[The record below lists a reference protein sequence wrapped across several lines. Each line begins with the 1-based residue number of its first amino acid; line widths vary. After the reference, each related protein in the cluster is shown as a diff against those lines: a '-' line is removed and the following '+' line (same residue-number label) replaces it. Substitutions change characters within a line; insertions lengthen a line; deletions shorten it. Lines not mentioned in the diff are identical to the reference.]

1 MLTTGGSFSK
11 GTWLVTNLAERP
23 SALQAER
30 ALPLASQLRRV
41 VAAIGV
47 LDLAVLAGA
56 VASAAF
62 ITPFIARF
70 FPVIHD
76 ETGRLLAAAPAII
89 AIWLCCLLVRGAYR
103 RRIIGAGHDEFQIMV
118 RATALAA
125 GITFAVGFVTDIH
138 ISRPF
143 VVASFAFGLIGLLV
157 ERYAVRKVVHSL
169 RKRGSLLTRVIAVCE
184 PGALDELVTTL
195 ARLPELGYQVVGT
208 CLPGSGLES
217 DVSLPV
223 PRFGGVDQI
232 VPACEAVAA
241 DTVLVGGGGA
251 STSRALRQIGWALE
265 GRHIDLVVVPSLI
278 DVAGPRVHM
287 RHLSGLPLV
296 HIEEPQVRRA
306 GGLAK
311 RGFDVV
317 VASLMLLILSPLMM
331 AIALAVKVSDGG
343 PVLFRQERSG
353 RNGSTFRMTK
363 FRSMVVDADS
373 RINEL
378 SDFNDV
384 DDVLFKMRND
394 PRVTVVGRPLRKWS
408 LDELPQ
414 LFDVLRGDMSL
425 VGPRPPLPREVEL
438 YPPEMHRRMLVRPGL
453 TGLWQVSG
461 RSDLPFDEAVRM
473 DLYYV
478 DNWSIVSD
486 VIIMLKTARAVL
498 LSHGAY

>member
-1 MLTTGGSFSK
+1 
-11 GTWLVTNLAERP
+11 VTNLAERP
-23 SALQAER
+23 STLHTER
-30 ALPLASQLRRV
+30 ALPLSVQLRRIV
-41 VAAIGV
+41 VGIAA
-47 LDLAVLAGA
+47 LDVAVLA
-56 VASAAF
+56 ASA
-62 ITPFIARF
+62 I
-70 FPVIHD
+70 
-76 ETGRLLAAAPAII
+76 AAALVTPLVDELFPAVNDASAIGLRTAPVLI
-89 AIWLCCLLVRGAYR
+89 LIWLACLILRGAYR
-103 RRIIGAGHDEFQIMV
+103 RRIIGAGHDEFQLTV

-125 GITFAVGFVTDIH
+125 GITAGIGFITDVQV
-138 ISRPF
+138 SRPYVVLVF
-143 VVASFAFGLIGLLV
+143 VFGGGALLV
-157 ERYAVRKVVHSL
+157 ERYGVRKLVHSR

-184 PGALDELVTTL
+184 PSALDELVTTL

-208 CLPGSGLES
+208 CLPGAGLEP

-232 VPACEAVAA
+232 VPACEAVGA

-296 HIEEPQVRRA
+296 HIEEPQTRRA

-311 RGFDVV
+311 RGFDII
-317 VASLMLLILSPLMM
+317 VASLMLLMLTPVMM
-331 AIALAVKVSDGG
+331 VIAVAIKVSDGG
-343 PVLFRQERSG
+343 PVFFRQERSG

-394 PRVTVVGRPLRKWS
+394 PRVTSVGRPLRKWS

-478 DNWSIVSD
+478 DNWSIISD
-486 VIIMLKTARAVL
+486 VIIMLKTARAVV
-498 LSHGAY
+498 LSRGAY

>member
-1 MLTTGGSFSK
+1 
-11 GTWLVTNLAERP
+11 VTNLAERP
-23 SALQAER
+23 STRQAAR
-30 ALPLASQLRRV
+30 TLPLASQLRRV
-41 VAAIGV
+41 VVAIGI
-47 LDLAVLAGA
+47 LDVSVLAVSVALAA
-56 VASAAF
+56 LV
-62 ITPFIARF
+62 TPLVDRF
-70 FPVIHD
+70 FPEVND
-76 ETGRLLAAAPAII
+76 APALLFSAGPSLILV
-89 AIWLCCLLVRGAYR
+89 WLGCMMARGAYR
-103 RRIIGAGHDEFQIMV
+103 RRIIGAGHDEFQITV
-118 RATALAA
+118 RASALAA
-125 GITFAVGFVTDIH
+125 GITAGACFISDVQ
-138 ISRPF
+138 ISRPYIVLAF
-143 VVASFAFGLIGLLV
+143 VFGTLGLLT

-184 PGALDELVTTL
+184 PGALDELLTTL

-208 CLPGSGLES
+208 CLPGSGLDS

-232 VPACEAVAA
+232 VPACDAVGA

-265 GRHIDLVVVPSLI
+265 GRNIDLVVVPSLI

-311 RGFDVV
+311 RAFDLL
-317 VASLMLLILSPLMM
+317 VASAMLAVLSPLML
-331 AIALAVKVSDGG
+331 AIAFFIKVSDGG
-343 PVLFRQERSG
+343 PVFFRQERSG
-353 RNGSTFRMTK
+353 RNGSTFQMTK

-373 RINEL
+373 RVHEL

-394 PRVTVVGRPLRKWS
+394 PRVTAFGRHLRKWS

-461 RSDLPFDEAVRM
+461 RSDLPFDEAIRM
-473 DLYYV
+473 DLSYV

>member
-1 MLTTGGSFSK
+1 MTYI
-11 GTWLVTNLAERP
+11 AERP
-23 SALQAER
+23 TTLRVER
-30 ALPLASQLRRV
+30 AVPLALQLRRV
-41 VAAIGV
+41 VLAIAL
-47 LDLAVLAGA
+47 LDVAVLA
-56 VASAAF
+56 AA
-62 ITPFIARF
+62 
-70 FPVIHD
+70 
-76 ETGRLLAAAPAII
+76 GLAAHVIAGVVEPLLPALHVAPLANLRVAPLIVGV
-89 AIWLCCLLVRGAYR
+89 WLVCLLLRGGYR
-103 RRIIGAGHDEFQIMV
+103 RRLLGAGHDEFQIV
-118 RATALAA
+118 ARASGLAGGILCAVAFIGDIHASVAFVLLYFGFGLVGLLAA
-125 GITFAVGFVTDIH
+125 
-138 ISRPF
+138 
-143 VVASFAFGLIGLLV
+143 
-157 ERYAVRKVVHSL
+157 RYAGRKVVHSL
-169 RKRGSLLTRVIAVCE
+169 RKRGALLTRVVAVCE
-184 PGALDELVTTL
+184 PGALDELMTTL

-208 CLPGSGLES
+208 CLPGAHVDS

-223 PRFGGVDQI
+223 PCFGGVDRI
-232 VPACEAVAA
+232 VAACEAVGA
-241 DTVLVGGGGA
+241 DSVLVGGGGA

-311 RGFDVV
+311 RFFDIA
-317 VASLMLLILSPLMM
+317 VASAMLLLLSPLMIL
-331 AIALAVKVSDGG
+331 IALAVKFGDGG
-343 PVLFRQERSG
+343 PVFFRQERSG
-353 RNGSTFRMTK
+353 RNGEPFLMTK

-373 RINEL
+373 RVNEL

-394 PRVTVVGRPLRKWS
+394 PRVTRIGRPLRRWS